1 MLICKITKH
10 IINFSSRPSWCKF
23 VSLIG
28 QNFAGHMKT
37 DKSILNLMA
46 SNSIKV
52 TPMTSYTSDITD
64 SYGESLIE
72 PAWLNFFSQLFIRTK
87 YETRIW
93 IFCKGYLELVDNF
106 WALIWWYTQIYT
118 NINTRTHLSSLCR
131 IFFGYLLTILRH
143 LITLFSEFT

>member
-1 MLICKITKH
+1 MQDYKTYNQFLFPAYLMQVCILDRSEFCWAH
-10 IINFSSRPSWCKF
+10 E
-23 VSLIG
+23 
-28 QNFAGHMKT
+28 T

-106 WALIWWYTQIYT
+106 
-118 NINTRTHLSSLCR
+118 
-131 IFFGYLLTILRH
+131 
-143 LITLFSEFT
+143 